1 MSSAIA
7 LFQFENHDLRF
18 VGTADQ
24 PEWVAADVVDI
35 LYSKADK
42 RNRRNYLD
50 KVPAEWKG
58 HKLLMTLGGEQD
70 MVTLYEPGLY
80 HLICRSDSSL
90 AIPFQRWVFEEVL
103 PSIRKTGGY
112 GVQPADP
119 FAHPDIQQ
127 FHELLLDGD
136 LKASEMRLLLML
148 RQLMAEGSFEDVTY
162 TTLTTRLGI
171 NQSTFYRAVGR
182 LRELGI
188 VDLRVQRMMSVSIPP
203 QLYAVD

>member
-7 LFQFENHDLRF
+7 LFGAFETHEIRWNGDLEY
-18 VGTADQ
+18 
-24 PEWVAADVVDI
+24 PEWIAQDVAAVLGINGYRQVI
-35 LYSKADK
+35 SRYPE
-42 RNRRNYLD
+42 NYKGVTNSDGLD
-50 KVPAEWKG
+50 GKDREM
-58 HKLLMTLGGEQD
+58 LT
-70 MVTLYEPGLY
+70 VTEPGLY
-80 HLICRSDSSL
+80 RMVFASRKPE
-90 AIPFQRWVFEEVL
+90 AEGFREWVFEEVL

-162 TTLTTRLGI
+162 TTLITRLGM
-171 NQSTFYRAVGR
+171 NQSTFYRSVG

-188 VDLRVQRMMSVSIPP
+188 VDLRVQRMMSVSIAPS
-203 QLYAVD
+203 LYAVD